1 MYKSIVITLSVV
13 SIDYRIFIFSNMFG
27 LADQLGVPAPQA
39 ADSAPSL
46 LCTGDGHPEYYRYF
60 LSVLPMTTF
69 FCMIDEAFLHE

>member
-27 LADQLGVPAPQA
+27 LADQSGVPGPQG

-46 LCTGDGHPEYYRYF
+46 LCSVTCSADCKVRDTSGCIATIRFIILRDTGRY
-60 LSVLPMTTF
+60 
-69 FCMIDEAFLHE
+69 